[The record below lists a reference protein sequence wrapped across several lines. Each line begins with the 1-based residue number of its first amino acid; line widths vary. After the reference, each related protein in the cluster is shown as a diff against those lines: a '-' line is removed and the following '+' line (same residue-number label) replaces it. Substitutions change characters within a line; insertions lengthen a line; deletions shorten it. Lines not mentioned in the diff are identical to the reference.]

1 MRFVIRLLVNA
12 AALWVATQLVSG
24 VVFNGD
30 WLTLLAVA
38 LVFGVVNA
46 VVRPVTKLV
55 TFPFIILTLG
65 LFLLVIN
72 GLMLMLTSAVSGW
85 LGLGFHVRGFG
96 AAFWGALVVSL
107 VNWVVWLVARDPD
120 ERNT

>member
-1 MRFVIRLLVNA
+1 MSFVIRLLVNA

-24 VVFNGD
+24 VVFTGT

-46 VVRPVTKLV
+46 IVRPVTKLV

-65 LFLLVIN
+65 LFLFVIN
-72 GLMLMLTSAVSGW
+72 GLMLLLTSAVSGW
-85 LGLGFHVRGFG
+85 LGLGFDVRGFG
-96 AAFWGALVVSL
+96 AAFWGALVVSV
-107 VNWVVWLVARDPD
+107 VNWVVWLFIRDRDKRP
-120 ERNT
+120 T